1 MTKNQTPP
9 WQEPVRGFYGDP
21 GQFLRSLIEGV
32 SLPPPIGYFC
42 GLRVFAIGV
51 PGIVLLLHATCAFAS
66 REGEALVQPVLW
78 IIWTVLATFVTLVVG
93 GTFLGAFRARQSG
106 ESILKGCAR
115 GLLKGFVTFV
125 VVAAVSVG
133 TLTVVGV
140 LWVAYSFLYVHVL
153 S

>member
-1 MTKNQTPP
+1 MAERHPCIAT
-9 WQEPVRGFYGDP
+9 G
-21 GQFLRSLIEGV
+21 S
-32 SLPPPIGYFC
+32 
-42 GLRVFAIGV
+42 A
-51 PGIVLLLHATCAFAS
+51 GIVLLLQATCAFAS

-78 IIWTVLATFVTLVVG
+78 IIWTVLAAFVTLVIG
-93 GTFLGAFRARQSG
+93 GAFLGAFRASKSG
-106 ESILKGCAR
+106 ESILKGGAR
-115 GLLKGFVTFV
+115 GVLKGFVTFV